1 MTISFVSSGPG
12 NPDLL
17 TVLTVKRISDA
28 DIIFYDDLSAGEI
41 LNLAKKS
48 ATLLSVG
55 KRAGLASPKQNQVSR
70 LLVEYGRT
78 GKKIV
83 RLKSGDS
90 SIFSRLE
97 EEITALNENGLEF
110 EIIPGVSSAMA
121 AAAAAKIPLTR
132 RVMSRRVQFITGHD
146 LNGELPN
153 DLNIASLIDPN
164 CTTVIFMG
172 KKTFP
177 NLAQILLE
185 NGLDIKTKV
194 LIAEDISRKEENIS
208 KGTIE
213 EILIYLK
220 DIQSNHPAVIIFGP
234 LL

>member
-1 MTISFVSSGPG
+1 MCIRDS
-12 NPDLL
+12 
-17 TVLTVKRISDA
+17 
-28 DIIFYDDLSAGEI
+28 
-41 LNLAKKS
+41 
-48 ATLLSVG
+48 
-55 KRAGLASPKQNQVSR
+55 
-70 LLVEYGRT
+70 GRT

-146 LNGELPN
+146 FNGELPD

-194 LIAEDISRKEENIS
+194 LIAEDISRKEENITR
-208 KGTIE
+208 GTIE

>member
-1 MTISFVSSGPG
+1 
-12 NPDLL
+12 
-17 TVLTVKRISDA
+17 
-28 DIIFYDDLSAGEI
+28 
-41 LNLAKKS
+41 
-48 ATLLSVG
+48 
-55 KRAGLASPKQNQVSR
+55 
-70 LLVEYGRT
+70 
-78 GKKIV
+78 
-83 RLKSGDS
+83 
-90 SIFSRLE
+90 
-97 EEITALNENGLEF
+97 
-110 EIIPGVSSAMA
+110 MA

-146 LNGELPN
+146 FNGELPN

-194 LIAEDISRKEENIS
+194 LVAEDISRKSENITQ
-208 KGTIE
+208 GTIE

-220 DIQSNHPAVIIFGP
+220 AMQSNNPAVIIFGP

>member
-1 MTISFVSSGPG
+1 M
-12 NPDLL
+12 
-17 TVLTVKRISDA
+17 
-28 DIIFYDDLSAGEI
+28 
-41 LNLAKKS
+41 
-48 ATLLSVG
+48 G

-146 LNGELPN
+146 FNGELPD

-194 LIAEDISRKEENIS
+194 LVAEDISRKEENIK

-220 DIQSNHPAVIIFGP
+220 DIKSNHPAVIIFGP